1 MQTNSPVEIVAG
13 DNLKKILTDIDS
25 AGKSEWMFCN
35 WLGRP
40 CMTEVAWEALYG
52 RGGLCKRK
60 SVRKDAA
67 QGM

>member
-25 AGKSEWMFCN
+25 TGKSEWMFSVGNFN

-40 CMTEVAWEALYG
+40 CMTEVAWEALYD
-52 RGGLCKRK
+52 RGGLGGP
-60 SVRKDAA
+60 V
-67 QGM
+67 

>member
-1 MQTNSPVEIVAG
+1 
-13 DNLKKILTDIDS
+13 
-25 AGKSEWMFCN
+25 
-35 WLGRP
+35 
-40 CMTEVAWEALYG
+40 MTEVAWEALYD

>member
-1 MQTNSPVEIVAG
+1 MEIVAG

-40 CMTEVAWEALYG
+40 CMTEVAWE
-52 RGGLCKRK
+52 
-60 SVRKDAA
+60 VPV
-67 QGM
+67 